1 MRACM
6 ITEFWMAVQD
16 HLSLDTEL
24 TKESQKPLIVN
35 TSLFTPRSRS
45 YQSQFNKRWQ
55 ELGDLPG
62 GCLLFC
68 IERMS
73 LFRSKRVIVIANYIP
88 RHLRF
93 IPPALNEPLPQVSL
107 VQNVCSKPS

>member
-1 MRACM
+1 MHDNRVLDGR
-6 ITEFWMAVQD
+6 TGSS
-16 HLSLDTEL
+16 LSLDTEL

-73 LFRSKRVIVIANYIP
+73 VSVKKSHCNSQLYSA
-88 RHLRF
+88 
-93 IPPALNEPLPQVSL
+93 PPAIYPS
-107 VQNVCSKPS
+107 CSE